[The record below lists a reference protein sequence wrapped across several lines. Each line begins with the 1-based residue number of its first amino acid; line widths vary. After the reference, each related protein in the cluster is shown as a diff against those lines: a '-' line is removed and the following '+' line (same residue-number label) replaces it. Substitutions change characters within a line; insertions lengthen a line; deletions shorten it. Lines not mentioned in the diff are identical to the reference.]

1 MERREYELMAE
12 VEDRLWWYRGL
23 RSLAAELFARHGA
36 ARHEPVLDAGC
47 GTGGLLARLVAA
59 GVRPAPLGLE
69 YDATAAGIARA
80 KSGRP
85 VAVGSVNELPFADRA
100 LSGMFS
106 LDVLCHRLVEPER
119 ALAEARRC
127 LETGG
132 ILLLN
137 LPAYR
142 WLTSAHDARVHN
154 ARRFGRREAVGL
166 LEAAGFRIR
175 RATHW
180 NSVLFPLMVLRRLL
194 SRADGESDVR
204 PFPAPLDTLFGAI
217 VALERRLI
225 GWGLDLPFGGSIM
238 LVAEKR

>member
-1 MERREYELMAE
+1 MERREYELMDA

-23 RSLAAELFARHGA
+23 RALAAELFARHA
-36 ARHEPVLDAGC
+36 ASRPQPILDAGC
-47 GTGGLLARLVAA
+47 GTGGLLARLVDT
-59 GVRPAPLGLE
+59 GPRPALVGLE
-69 YDATAAGIARA
+69 YDAMAAGIAVG

-106 LDVLCHRLVEPER
+106 LDVLSHRMVEPGR
-119 ALAEARRC
+119 ALSEAHRC

-142 WLTSAHDARVHN
+142 WLASAHDARVHN

-166 LEAAGFRIR
+166 VEAAGFRVR

-180 NSVLFPLMVLRRLL
+180 NSFLFPLMVLRRVL
-194 SRADGESDVR
+194 SREDGASDVR
-204 PFPAPLDTLFGAI
+204 PFPAPLNALFGAI

-238 LVAEKR
+238 LVAEKK

>member
-1 MERREYELMAE
+1 MERREYEKMAA

-23 RSLAAELFARHGA
+23 RALAGELFARHAA
-36 ARHEPVLDAGC
+36 ARPEPILDAGC
-47 GTGGLLARLVAA
+47 GTGGMLARLVAS
-59 GVRPAPLGLE
+59 GLQPAPLGLE
-69 YDATAAGIARA
+69 YDPMVAGIAIA

-85 VAVGSVNELPFADRA
+85 VAVGSVNELPFADGT

-106 LDVLCHRLVEPER
+106 LDVLCHRMVAPDQ
-119 ALAEARRC
+119 ALAEAYRC

-142 WLTSAHDARVHN
+142 WLASAHDARVHN
-154 ARRFGRREAVGL
+154 ARRFGRGEAVGL
-166 LEAAGFRIR
+166 VEAAGFRIR

-180 NSVLFPLMVLRRLL
+180 NSFLFPLMVLRRLL
-194 SRADGESDVR
+194 SRDNGESDVR
-204 PFPAPLDTLFGAI
+204 PFPAPLDALFGAI

>member
-1 MERREYELMAE
+1 MERREYELMAA
-12 VEDRLWWYRGL
+12 VEDRLWWYSGL
-23 RSLAAELFARHGA
+23 RTLAAELFARHAGS
-36 ARHEPVLDAGC
+36 RREPIVDAGC
-47 GTGGLLARLVAA
+47 GTGGLLARLVASEL
-59 GVRPAPLGLE
+59 RPAPVGLE
-69 YDATAAGIARA
+69 YDPMAAGIALA

-85 VAVGSVNELPFADRA
+85 VAVGSVNQLPFAART

-106 LDVLCHRLVEPER
+106 LDVLCHRMVEPDR
-119 ALAEARRC
+119 ALAEAHRC

-142 WLTSAHDARVHN
+142 WLASAHDARVHN

-180 NSVLFPLMVLRRLL
+180 NSFLFPLMVLRRLL
-194 SRADGESDVR
+194 SRSDSESDVR
-204 PFPAPLDTLFGAI
+204 PFPAPLNALFGAI

>member
-1 MERREYELMAE
+1 MERREYELMAA

-23 RSLAAELFARHGA
+23 RALAADLFMRYAATARQ
-36 ARHEPVLDAGC
+36 PIVDAGC
-47 GTGGLLARLVAA
+47 GTGGLLARLVEA
-59 GVRPAPLGLE
+59 RLWPAPVGLE
-69 YDATAAGIARA
+69 YDPTAAGIAIA

-85 VAVGSVNELPFADRA
+85 VAVGSVNELPFADGT
-100 LSGMFS
+100 LSGVFS
-106 LDVLCHRLVEPER
+106 LDVLCHRMVEPER
-119 ALAEARRC
+119 ALAEAHRC

-142 WLTSAHDARVHN
+142 WLASAHDARVHN
-154 ARRFGRREAVGL
+154 ARRFGRGEAVGL

-180 NSVLFPLMVLRRLL
+180 NSFLFPLMVLRRLL
-194 SRADGESDVR
+194 SRKDGESDVR
-204 PFPAPLDTLFGAI
+204 PFPAPLNTLFGAI
-217 VALERRLI
+217 VAIERRLI

>member
-1 MERREYELMAE
+1 MERREYELMAA

-23 RSLAAELFARHGA
+23 RALAGALFARHA
-36 ARHEPVLDAGC
+36 AGRPAPVLDAGC
-47 GTGGLLARLVAA
+47 GTGGLLAKLVAS
-59 GVRPAPLGLE
+59 GLRPAPVGLE
-69 YDATAAGIARA
+69 YDPMAAAIAAA

-85 VAVGSVNELPFADRA
+85 VAVGSVNEMPFADQA

-106 LDVLCHRLVEPER
+106 LDVLCHRMVEPGR
-119 ALAEARRC
+119 ALAEAHRC

-142 WLTSAHDARVHN
+142 WLASAHDARVHN
-154 ARRFGRREAVGL
+154 ARRFGRREAVAM
-166 LEAAGFRIR
+166 LESAGFRVR

-194 SRADGESDVR
+194 SRRDGASDVR
-204 PFPAPLDTLFGAI
+204 PFPAPLDALFGAV
-217 VALERRLI
+217 VAFERRLI

>member
-1 MERREYELMAE
+1 MERREYELMAA

-23 RSLAAELFARHGA
+23 RALAAELFARHAGSSGQ
-36 ARHEPVLDAGC
+36 PILDAGC
-47 GTGGLLARLVAA
+47 GTGGLLARLIEARL
-59 GVRPAPLGLE
+59 RPTPVGLE
-69 YDATAAGIARA
+69 YDPTAAGIAVA

-85 VAVGSVNELPFADRA
+85 VAVGSVNELPFADRT

-106 LDVLCHRLVEPER
+106 LDVLCHRMVEPDR
-119 ALAEARRC
+119 ALAEAHRC
-127 LETGG
+127 LESGG

-142 WLTSAHDARVHN
+142 WLASAHDARVHN

-166 LEAAGFRIR
+166 LEAAGFRIK

-180 NSVLFPLMVLRRLL
+180 NSFLFPLMVLRRLV
-194 SRADGESDVR
+194 SREDGASDVR
-204 PFPAPLDTLFGAI
+204 PFPAPLNALFGAI
-217 VALERRLI
+217 VAAERRLI

>member
-1 MERREYELMAE
+1 MERREYELMAT
-12 VEDRLWWYRGL
+12 VEDRQWWYRGL
-23 RSLAAELFARHGA
+23 RALAAELFARYAGSRPA
-36 ARHEPVLDAGC
+36 PILDAGC
-47 GTGGLLARLVAA
+47 GTGGLLARLAAA
-59 GVRPAPLGLE
+59 GLQPAPVGLE
-69 YDATAAGIARA
+69 YDPTAAGVAIA

-85 VAVGSVNELPFADRA
+85 VAVGSVNEMPFADRA

-106 LDVLCHRLVEPER
+106 LDVLCHRMVEPER
-119 ALAEARRC
+119 ALAEAHRC
-127 LETGG
+127 LESGG

-142 WLTSAHDARVHN
+142 WLASAHDLRVHN
-154 ARRFGRREAVGL
+154 ARRFGRNEAVGL
-166 LEAAGFRIR
+166 LEAAGFRVR

-180 NSVLFPLMVLRRLL
+180 NCLLFPLMVLRRLL
-194 SRADGESDVR
+194 SREDGGSDVR
-204 PFPAPLDTLFGAI
+204 PFPAPLDALFGAV

>member
-1 MERREYELMAE
+1 MERREYELMAA

-23 RSLAAELFARHGA
+23 RALAATLFARH
-36 ARHEPVLDAGC
+36 ARGRPLPVLDAGC

-59 GVRPAPLGLE
+59 QLRPAPLGLE
-69 YDATAAGIARA
+69 YDPTAAGIAIA

-85 VAVGSVNELPFADRA
+85 VAVGSVNEMPFGDGA

-106 LDVLCHRLVEPER
+106 LDVLCHRMVEPER
-119 ALAEARRC
+119 ALAEAHRC
-127 LETGG
+127 LESGG

-142 WLTSAHDARVHN
+142 WLASAHDARVHN
-154 ARRFGRREAVGL
+154 ARRFGRAEAVGL

-180 NSVLFPLMVLRRLL
+180 NSILFPLMVLRRLL
-194 SRADGESDVR
+194 SREDGESDVR
-204 PFPAPLDTLFGAI
+204 PFPAPLNALFGAI
-217 VALERRLI
+217 VGLERRLI

>member
-1 MERREYELMAE
+1 MERREYERMAA

-23 RSLAAELFARHGA
+23 RALAAEIFARHAA
-36 ARHEPVLDAGC
+36 ARQTPILDAGC
-47 GTGGLLARLVAA
+47 GTGGLLARLVAV
-59 GVRPAPLGLE
+59 GLQPAPLGLE
-69 YDATAAGIARA
+69 YDPMAAGIAAA

-85 VAVGSVNELPFADRA
+85 VAVGSVNELPFADKA

-106 LDVLCHRLVEPER
+106 LDVLCHRMVEPDR
-119 ALAEARRC
+119 ALAEAHRC

-142 WLTSAHDARVHN
+142 WLASAHDARVHN

-180 NSVLFPLMVLRRLL
+180 NSFLFPLMVLRRLL
-194 SRADGESDVR
+194 ARGDSESDVR
-204 PFPAPLDTLFGAI
+204 PFPAPLDALFGGI
-217 VALERRLI
+217 VAIERWLI
-225 GWGLDLPFGGSIM
+225 AWGLDLPFGGSIM

>member
-1 MERREYELMAE
+1 MERREYELMAA

-23 RSLAAELFARHGA
+23 RALAAELFARHA
-36 ARHEPVLDAGC
+36 APSGQPILDAGC
-47 GTGGLLARLVAA
+47 GTGGLLARLVEARL
-59 GVRPAPLGLE
+59 RPTPVGLE
-69 YDATAAGIARA
+69 YDSTAAGIAVT

-85 VAVGSVNELPFADRA
+85 VAVGSVNELPFADRT

-106 LDVLCHRLVEPER
+106 LDVLCHRMVEPNR
-119 ALAEARRC
+119 ALAEAHRC
-127 LETGG
+127 LESGG

-142 WLTSAHDARVHN
+142 WLASAHDARVHN

-166 LEAAGFRIR
+166 LEAAGFRIK

-180 NSVLFPLMVLRRLL
+180 NSFLFPLMVLRRLV
-194 SRADGESDVR
+194 SREDAASDVR
-204 PFPAPLDTLFGAI
+204 PFPAPLNALFGAI
-217 VALERRLI
+217 VAAERRLI

>member
-1 MERREYELMAE
+1 MERREYELMAA

-23 RSLAAELFARHGA
+23 RALAAELFAHHA
-36 ARHEPVLDAGC
+36 AGGPQPTLDAGC
-47 GTGGLLARLVAA
+47 GTGGLLAWLVEA
-59 GVRPAPLGLE
+59 RSRSAPVGLE
-69 YDATAAGIARA
+69 YDPMAAGIATA

-85 VAVGSVNELPFADRA
+85 VAVGSVNEMPFADRT

-106 LDVLCHRLVEPER
+106 LDVLCHRMVEPDR
-119 ALAEARRC
+119 ALAEAHRC
-127 LETGG
+127 LESGG

-142 WLTSAHDARVHN
+142 WLASAHDARVHN
-154 ARRFGRREAVGL
+154 ARRFGRREAISL

-180 NSVLFPLMVLRRLL
+180 NSFLFPLMVLRRLL
-194 SRADGESDVR
+194 SREDGESDVR
-204 PFPAPLDTLFGAI
+204 PFPAPLNALFGAV
-217 VALERRLI
+217 VAAERWLI

>member
-1 MERREYELMAE
+1 MERGEYERMAA

-23 RSLAAELFARHGA
+23 RALAAELFTRHAA

-59 GVRPAPLGLE
+59 GLRPSPVGLE
-69 YDATAAGIARA
+69 FDVMAAGIAVA

-85 VAVGSVNELPFADRA
+85 VAVGSVNEMPFADGA
-100 LSGMFS
+100 LSGIFS
-106 LDVLCHRLVEPER
+106 LDVLCHRMVEPDR
-119 ALAEARRC
+119 ALAEAHRC
-127 LETGG
+127 LESGG

-142 WLTSAHDARVHN
+142 WLASAHDARVHN
-154 ARRFGRREAVGL
+154 ARRFARREAVGL
-166 LEAAGFRIR
+166 LEAAGFRVR

-180 NSVLFPLMVLRRLL
+180 NSFLFPLMVLRRLL
-194 SRADGESDVR
+194 SREDGESDVR
-204 PFPAPLDTLFGAI
+204 PFPAPLDALFGAI
-217 VALERRLI
+217 VAFERRLI